1 MLIPKSF
8 KSNDFVRAHCKGL
21 AGAFFVSAH
30 SKGLTGLNTEPPGLA
45 EPASQEVGWS
55 VATPGGS
62 TAGDHNLL
70 RGNECAEFFTGF
82 RNLVRDDSGYR
93 KSAGRGCASCGISDL
108 GKESAPFPTGSES
121 SIGSARRSRSPVRD
135 NSGYR
140 KVANSDC
147 APYPF
152 SQPAVWKKQ
161 RSRRLTPGMTG
172 GCTPS
177 ISALNAGNFGPSP
190 PGGERRVRWCAI
202 TRPGQPRVRRLI
214 ARSARSERWY

>member
-1 MLIPKSF
+1 MRRRYHFATIATWDL
-8 KSNDFVRAHCKGL
+8 AHLLYVSGFLGL
-21 AGAFFVSAH
+21 AAQERRHVEVVQRHIRHDVTDVVRYLLDEGALFARCLPAFRPIGRPMVHLPAPSF
-30 SKGLTGLNTEPPGLA
+30 A
-45 EPASQEVGWS
+45 E
-55 VATPGGS
+55 
-62 TAGDHNLL
+62 AG
-70 RGNECAEFFTGF
+70 AP
-82 RNLVRDDSGYR
+82 
-93 KSAGRGCASCGISDL
+93 L
-108 GKESAPFPTGSES
+108 GEA
-121 SIGSARRSRSPVRD
+121 RSPVRD
-135 NSGYR
+135 DSGYR

-161 RSRRLTPGMTG
+161 RSRRLTPEMTG

-190 PGGERRVRWCAI
+190 PGGERRVRWCAV

>member
-1 MLIPKSF
+1 MQNRPAWQSWLARRQRGLWRRRVDPRPVTTTSCGEMNAQNSSRVSATSCGTIQATAS
-8 KSNDFVRAHCKGL
+8 RL
-21 AGAFFVSAH
+21 AGVARLAH
-30 SKGLTGLNTEPPGLA
+30 FLTLEKRALPFRQG
-45 EPASQEVGWS
+45 
-55 VATPGGS
+55 
-62 TAGDHNLL
+62 
-70 RGNECAEFFTGF
+70 
-82 RNLVRDDSGYR
+82 RNLR
-93 KSAGRGCASCGISDL
+93 
-108 GKESAPFPTGSES
+108 SAPLGE
-121 SIGSARRSRSPVRD
+121 ARSPVRD
-135 NSGYR
+135 DSGYR

-161 RSRRLTPGMTG
+161 CSRRLTPGMTG

-190 PGGERRVRWCAI
+190 PGGERRVRWCAV